1 MRFSSYLTS
10 LLMAVLLSACGGG
23 GGSPGLT
30 TGSTPT
36 TTTPT
41 ALFTTAPSAG
51 LTLAAGTS
59 NSFAVGGGT
68 APYSTTSSNL
78 AVASSS
84 VNGTVLTIGGLSGGS
99 ASIDVLDAVGAIKT
113 IAVTVTAPSVTPPV
127 TMFTTAPSSVNIAN
141 GTTVG
146 YSITG
151 GLPPY
156 TVTSNDLSVVRA
168 TVSGSSLSV
177 SAVGGGSANLTIK
190 DSLGTSTIS
199 IAVTVGSSTRFFIN
213 APGTV
218 NMVPGSSATYLLSGG
233 TSPYS
238 VVSSDVRIANG
249 GIVGTALTVSAI
261 AAGSA
266 TLQITDASGTSLT
279 LTITVA
285 PSASTVVSQ
294 DPILKSP
301 TLRDAAG
308 FATNSLS
315 ASGNTLLSVTL
326 TDPSGLGIPNQ
337 VIDVTGDPTQVVFP
351 EGSSGLTNSAGVATI
366 KVARASL
373 LASGAGS
380 LTLTYSYK
388 VGAFT
393 TYPNGSLPPAA
404 NKVITTFIGYQLSA
418 SNITL
423 TNLDVG
429 APTLA
434 AYGTRQVSVQANV
447 NGVAS
452 TGTQVTV
459 NFTATCGQ
467 ISPATTTTN
476 SSGVAVVS
484 YTATDVVGTLVSTL
498 GCSGKTVEI
507 SASTVGATVVT
518 KSLNITAA
526 PATNLSFVSATPS
539 RIYLDGAGGP
549 TQSIVEF
556 KLVNARGEAILG
568 QDVSLTLKTLNGG
581 IPKASIGSVGSLAA
595 VRVTTDANGKV
606 SVPVFSGTVPTSV
619 LVNAALVSNPL
630 VQTDSAVLTI
640 ASGRPA
646 QARVSL
652 AIKERAIRGFNF
664 DGGETTV
671 TLSLA
676 DRQGNPVPD
685 GTAVNFVT
693 EGGVM
698 IPPVCTTGVV
708 PGDSQ
713 CTVKIRTQNPRPAN
727 GIVSILAYAS
737 GEEDFVDANFNNV
750 YDCGEGYTDLGIAY
764 RDDTQIA
771 NPATGAPGPV
781 NAFVTGEFS
790 VPRTASTSLCATG
803 ISPTP
808 QVGDGV
814 WGAADVRMQT
824 AIVFSTDGVTTG
836 TASWSTAN
844 DPQWLNAPVTTQLN
858 LSIQDLNGNSV
869 PTASTIAVA
878 VTDTTQKLPSD
889 GAATPVFG
897 TCSLTG
903 QSHVAV
909 PNSLSPLPFSVYM
922 KECVTGDQVKVTV
935 TTPAGGLTFTFSVP

>member
-1 MRFSSYLTS
+1 MRFFSYLTT
-10 LLMAVLLSACGGG
+10 LLMVVLLSACGGG
-23 GGSPGLT
+23 GGSPGLSS
-30 TGSTPT
+30 GSA
-36 TTTPT
+36 TTPT
-41 ALFTTAPSAG
+41 AAFFTTAPTAG

-59 NSFAVGGGT
+59 NSFAVGGGLP
-68 APYSTTSSNL
+68 PYITTSSNL
-78 AVASSS
+78 SVASSS
-84 VNGTVLTIGGLSGGS
+84 VNGTVLTIGGVSGGS
-99 ASIDVLDAVGAIKT
+99 ASIDVRDAAGTTKT
-113 IAVTVTAPSVTPPV
+113 VAVSVTSPSVTPPI
-127 TMFTTAPSSVNIAN
+127 TMFTTAPASVNIAN

-146 YSITG
+146 YTITG
-151 GLPPY
+151 GSPPY
-156 TVTSNDLSVVRA
+156 TVTSNDISVVRA
-168 TVSGSSLSV
+168 TVNGSSLSV
-177 SAVGGGSANLTIK
+177 SAVGGGTANLTIK
-190 DSLGTSTIS
+190 DSQGASTIS
-199 IAVTVGSSTRFFIN
+199 IAVTVGSSTKFFIN
-213 APGTV
+213 APGSV
-218 NMVPGSSATYLLSGG
+218 NMVPGASAVYLLSGG
-233 TSPYS
+233 TAPYS
-238 VVSSDVRIANG
+238 VVSNDVRVVNG

-261 AAGSA
+261 AAGTG
-266 TLQITDASGTSLT
+266 TLQITDAAGVTLT
-279 LTITVA
+279 LSVTIAAPTVA
-285 PSASTVVSQ
+285 VVSQ
-294 DPILKSP
+294 DPVLKSP

-308 FATNSLS
+308 FTTNSLS

-337 VIDVTGDPTQVVFP
+337 VIDVTGDPTQVRFP

-388 VGAFT
+388 VGAFA
-393 TYPNGSLPPAA
+393 TYPNGSLPPTS

-429 APTLA
+429 IATLA

-447 NGVAS
+447 NGVPS

-467 ISPATTTTN
+467 VSPATATTN
-476 SSGVAVVS
+476 SSGIAVVS
-484 YTATDVVGTLVSTL
+484 YTATDVVGTPVSTL

-518 KSLNITAA
+518 KTLNITAA

-581 IPKASIGSVGSLAA
+581 IPKASIGSVGSLTA

-664 DGGETTV
+664 DGAETTV

-781 NAFVTGEFS
+781 NAFITGEFS
-790 VPRTASTSLCATG
+790 VPRTASTSTCGAGNT
-803 ISPTP
+803 PTP
-808 QVGDGV
+808 QTGDGV
-814 WGAADVRMQT
+814 WGAVDVRMQT
-824 AIVFSTDGVTTG
+824 ALVFSTDGVTMG
-836 TASWSTAN
+836 TPTWTTAP
-844 DPQWLNAPVTTQLN
+844 DPQWQNSPVTTQLTV
-858 LSIQDLNGNSV
+858 SIQDLNGNSV

-889 GAATPVFG
+889 GAVTPIFG

-903 QSHVAV
+903 QSHLTV
-909 PNSLSPLPFSVYM
+909 PNSLSPLPFSVYL

-935 TTPAGGLTFTFSVP
+935 TTPAGILGFTFSVP